1 MSVTD
6 LFAFSGEVVLYFLII
21 FFFKF
26 YIRLVCEEGIQLYMG
41 ALSLNLY

>member
-21 FFFKF
+21 FFKF